1 MTRLETYHDAGLLEI
16 LQTSTMPVE
25 LSLAPQQAQKAKKYG
40 VIGGSTFFIQGDRGA
55 QSMSGAGV
63 NKSQMP
69 GLMDRIFGTGLNGHA
84 LKRALRDVLHL
95 DQAHQNDADIFVTN
109 DRRLLEAQN
118 LPLNSLSW
126 QVKFIANSSTL
137 PWPPSRISKFHKYSI
152 FALLMGCEGAEG
164 KCRRCDLPRRMLES
178 ERRGSAFWRLILSG
192 VVLSSPTAGHSEL
205 WQN

>member
-1 MTRLETYHDAGLLEI
+1 M
-16 LQTSTMPVE
+16 
-25 LSLAPQQAQKAKKYG
+25 
-40 VIGGSTFFIQGDRGA
+40 
-55 QSMSGAGV
+55 
-63 NKSQMP
+63 
-69 GLMDRIFGTGLNGHA
+69 
-84 LKRALRDVLHL
+84 LHL
-95 DQAHQNDADIFVTN
+95 FPGTSRTEQKSKCPGAHSAVVGALF
-109 DRRLLEAQN
+109 LEAQN

-192 VVLSSPTAGHSEL
+192 VVLSSRRQGTLNSGKIEVTVAFLSLLNPCPFT
-205 WQN
+205 